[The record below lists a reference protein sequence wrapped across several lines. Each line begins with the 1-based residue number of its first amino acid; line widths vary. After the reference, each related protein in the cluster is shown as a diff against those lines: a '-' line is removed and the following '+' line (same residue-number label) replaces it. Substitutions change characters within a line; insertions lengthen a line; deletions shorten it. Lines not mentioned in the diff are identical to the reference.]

1 MSAALGTIGILA
13 ILIAGVMLVV
23 SVLRKKRLRIWG
35 IIAGVG
41 LVLFITGMALPSSTT
56 TPPPPPAE
64 TTEPVSPP
72 PAPAPMPAPAPE
84 PEPAPAPEEV
94 SYNIVEQEDL
104 SFSTTV
110 RIGVRLTMNADVTQQ
125 EIEWITQDV
134 VSNITKQQD
143 VNAISIF
150 MYYSGDD
157 YFGVARVAVDWAPYG
172 DWSRAADVT
181 TGNYQYHQYS
191 YNYY

>member
-1 MSAALGTIGILA
+1 MRKT
-13 ILIAGVMLVV
+13 LIIVGAFLLV
-23 SVLRKKRLRIWG
+23 IP
-35 IIAGVG
+35 
-41 LVLFITGMALPSSTT
+41 LVLGACASTATNT
-56 TPPPPPAE
+56 TSG
-64 TTEPVSPP
+64 T
-72 PAPAPMPAPAPE
+72 
-84 PEPAPAPEEV
+84 EEV

-125 EIEWITQDV
+125 EIEWIAQDV
-134 VSNITKQQD
+134 VSNITNQQD

-157 YFGVARVAVDWAPYG
+157 YFGIARVAVDWAPYG

-181 TGNYQYHQYS
+181 TGDYQYHQYS

>member
-1 MSAALGTIGILA
+1 MRKTLIILLCA
-13 ILIAGVMLVV
+13 FLLV
-23 SVLRKKRLRIWG
+23 IP
-35 IIAGVG
+35 
-41 LVLFITGMALPSSTT
+41 LVLGACASTATNTPSDS
-56 TPPPPPAE
+56 
-64 TTEPVSPP
+64 
-72 PAPAPMPAPAPE
+72 
-84 PEPAPAPEEV
+84 EEV

-110 RIGVRLTMNADVTQQ
+110 RVGVRLTMSADVTQQ
-125 EIEWITQDV
+125 EIEWIAQDV

-143 VNAISIF
+143 VNAVSVN

-157 YFGVARVAVDWAPYG
+157 CFGVARVVVDWAPYG

-181 TGNYQYHQYS
+181 TGNYQHHQYS

>member
-1 MSAALGTIGILA
+1 MRKILIILGTLIVAAL
-13 ILIAGVMLVV
+13 LVV
-23 SVLRKKRLRIWG
+23 G
-35 IIAGVG
+35 AC
-41 LVLFITGMALPSSTT
+41 ASTATNT
-56 TPPPPPAE
+56 TSG
-64 TTEPVSPP
+64 T
-72 PAPAPMPAPAPE
+72 
-84 PEPAPAPEEV
+84 EEV

-125 EIEWITQDV
+125 EIEWIAQDI

-181 TGNYQYHQYS
+181 TGDYQYHQYS
-191 YNYY
+191 YN

>member
-1 MSAALGTIGILA
+1 MPRTL
-13 ILIAGVMLVV
+13 
-23 SVLRKKRLRIWG
+23 
-35 IIAGVG
+35 IIATL
-41 LVLFITGMALPSSTT
+41 LVIVLPTLGACASTATNT
-56 TPPPPPAE
+56 TSG
-64 TTEPVSPP
+64 TK
-72 PAPAPMPAPAPE
+72 
-84 PEPAPAPEEV
+84 EV
-94 SYNIVEQEDL
+94 SYNIIEQEDI

-125 EIEWITQDV
+125 EIEWIAQDV

-143 VNAISIF
+143 VNAISIN

-157 YFGVARVAVDWAPYG
+157 YFGVARVVVDWAPYG

-181 TGNYQYHQYS
+181 TGDYQYHQYS